1 MSCSYCHVAGHRV
14 TNCQSA
20 DLLRLMDKL
29 EGIVR
34 DLKRQPLTYMDS
46 HALNLHSHICD
57 LDVNEVRGVSAKLG
71 ICITG
76 KPNKFLRWCIVKR
89 IWSREEPDYV
99 LSLCDFIYLRHLD
112 RMIGGMHH
120 TTSWAEYAQNITE
133 NSTLIKGQMRIFNI
147 ARMRTLSTFYDDML
161 RDDMPGFLEFI
172 HPLRRREGLLRLF
185 GGRIN
190 LTDVCDHIP
199 AIRRFYRRN
208 EFIPTGPTSSFT
220 WGQARQNLELSC
232 EYVATLEKTA
242 EEGCAICISDTKCDT
257 ILNCGH
263 MFCIDCMV
271 TTVKTALEN
280 NRYKLTCAMC
290 RTETKCIK
298 STDSIKIENLTNLL
312 K

>member
-1 MSCSYCHVAGHRV
+1 MSCSYCHVAGHRI

-20 DLLRLMDKL
+20 DLLRLVDKL
-29 EGIVR
+29 EKIAR

-46 HALNLHSHICD
+46 HALNLHGHICD

-76 KPNKFLRWCIVKR
+76 KPNKFLRWCIVKH
-89 IWSREEPDYV
+89 IWSREDPDYV
-99 LSLCDFIYLRHLD
+99 LSLCDFIYLHHLD

-120 TTSWAEYAQNITE
+120 TTSWAEYTQNITE
-133 NSTLIKGQMRIFNI
+133 NSTFIKGQMRTFNI
-147 ARMRTLSTFYDDML
+147 ARMINLSTFYDDML
-161 RDDMPGFLEFI
+161 RDDMPGFIEFI
-172 HPLRRREGLLRLF
+172 HPLRWREGLLRLF

-208 EFIPTGPTSSFT
+208 DVVPSGPTSSFT
-220 WGQARQNLELSC
+220 WARHNLVLKC
-232 EYVATLEKTA
+232 EYAATLEKTPDDA
-242 EEGCAICISDTKCDT
+242 CAICITDTNCDT

-271 TTVKTALEN
+271 TTVKTAL
-280 NRYKLTCAMC
+280 RDHTRMLTCAMC
-290 RTETKCIK
+290 RAEIKCIK
-298 STDSIKIENLTNLL
+298 STNVIKIENLTNLL